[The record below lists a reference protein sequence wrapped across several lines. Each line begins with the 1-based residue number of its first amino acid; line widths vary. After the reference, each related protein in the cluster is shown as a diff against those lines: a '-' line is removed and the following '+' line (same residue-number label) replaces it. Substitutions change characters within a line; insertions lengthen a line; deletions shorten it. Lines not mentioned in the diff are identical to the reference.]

1 MLPLPKNNLL
11 QMWLSLRYTS
21 GYCNKFLSN
30 FLSVHIIH
38 KSKYYLELFL
48 DFMIQKPIKSKKD
61 VQQNTKSIQTDSDV
75 REFYLLE
82 RLYQVMRD
90 DKKRG
95 KRPSAKAFYLMER
108 LYQVMIN
115 DKNRNKK
122 LVKS

>member
-1 MLPLPKNNLL
+1 
-11 QMWLSLRYTS
+11 
-21 GYCNKFLSN
+21 
-30 FLSVHIIH
+30 
-38 KSKYYLELFL
+38 
-48 DFMIQKPIKSKKD
+48 MIQKRIKSKRD
-61 VQQNTKSIQTDSDV
+61 VQQNTKSIQTDSDA

-95 KRPSAKAFYLMER
+95 KRPSAREFYLMEK

-115 DKNRNKK
+115 DKNRNNK

>member
-21 GYCNKFLSN
+21 GYCNKFLPN

-38 KSKYYLELFL
+38 KSKYYLDLFW
-48 DFMIQKPIKSKKD
+48 DFMIQKRIKSKKD

-82 RLYQVMRD
+82 R
-90 DKKRG
+90 
-95 KRPSAKAFYLMER
+95 F
-108 LYQVMIN
+108 YQVMIN

-122 LVKS
+122 LLKS